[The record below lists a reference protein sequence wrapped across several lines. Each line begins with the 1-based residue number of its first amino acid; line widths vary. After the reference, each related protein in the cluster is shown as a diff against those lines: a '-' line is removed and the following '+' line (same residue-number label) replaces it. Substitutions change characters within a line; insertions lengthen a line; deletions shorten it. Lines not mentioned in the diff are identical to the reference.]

1 MKFKSLL
8 LLLALVA
15 GVHAAFAQWSNK
27 GFTFQGV
34 ARQYRMYVPPMYD
47 AGTPAS
53 LVLALHG
60 LGDNMTN
67 FSGIGMKNIAD
78 TANIIF
84 VVPQAVADPLAG
96 TAWNSGAGFLGYYPN
111 SSVNDVGFISA
122 LIDTISAGY
131 SINPQNIFCC
141 GFSMGGFMTE
151 RLACQ
156 LSNKIRSFASVAGT
170 FGSAITCDP
179 WRSVCV
185 AHFHGTADATVPFV
199 GGDYGV
205 SADSLVNFWVANNQ
219 CTTDPQI
226 DSLPDTQNDGYT
238 VEKYTY
244 SGGNEN
250 TRVDLFKVDGA
261 DHVWLTNANDIN
273 YSVEIWKFFSSCGGI
288 ISGIEPT
295 QVGSKAMEVFPNPAG
310 EYLTVKY
317 PGFVNGREYTVT
329 LTDYTG
335 HLVLSTMLK
344 EEITSIDLK
353 AARLAKGMYIL
364 NVEGDSRKV
373 IVE

>member
-1 MKFKSLL
+1 MKLKQLL
-8 LLLALVA
+8 FSFLLIAA
-15 GVHAAFAQWSNK
+15 AQTAFAQWANK
-27 GFTFQGV
+27 GFTFGGLS
-34 ARQYRMYVPPMYD
+34 RQYRMYVPPMYD

-84 VVPQAVADPLAG
+84 VVPQAVTDPLAG

-122 LIDTISAGY
+122 LIDTVSAAY
-131 SINPQNIFCC
+131 SINPQNVFCC

-151 RLACQ
+151 KLACQ
-156 LSNKIRSFASVAGT
+156 LSTKIRSFASVAGT
-170 FGSAITCDP
+170 FGSALDCDP

-185 AHFHGTADATVPFV
+185 AHFHGTADATVPFI

-219 CTTDPQI
+219 CNANPQI
-226 DSLPDTQNDGYT
+226 DSLPDTQSDGYT

-250 TRVDLFKVDGA
+250 TRVNLYKVDGA
-261 DHVWLTNANDIN
+261 DHVWLTNANDIS
-273 YSVEIWKFFSSCGGI
+273 YSVEIWKFFSTCGGV
-288 ISGIEPT
+288 ISGIETAEPANT
-295 QVGSKAMEVFPNPAG
+295 SMEVFPNPAG
-310 EYLTVKY
+310 SFITVKY
-317 PGFVNGREYTVT
+317 PNYRSGNNYTLT

-335 HLVLSTMLK
+335 QLVLSQKLNAENTR
-344 EEITSIDLK
+344 IDLS
-353 AARLAKGMYIL
+353 AANLAQGLYLL
-364 NVEGDSRKV
+364 NVEGKTAKL
-373 IVE
+373 IIE